1 MKTKRSAL
9 VKLLPY
15 IFPVLLMGMVSSCK
29 KDATNI
35 TPNTN
40 QANSKL
46 QVRGTGKYDNGFF
59 LINEGWYSHGTGTVS
74 FYDFGTGVLSDSLFT
89 KENPGKNLN
98 PTSSTLQYGTIFN
111 DRLYLV
117 SKVGG
122 PLVVVDPHSLQEIN
136 RIAAKSGN
144 DFRAFVGIDAN
155 NGLVSTGSGIFPI
168 NLQTLALGTKLSGI
182 TGQVGDMIKA
192 GNYVFVLSA
201 SNGVIVLNASNNS
214 VVTSTAVAGMLCAF
228 AKTPDGAVWAAGG
241 TQLVRIDPSTLAV
254 QTITVPFSIYGSW
267 AAWHPGSIAASTTE
281 NAIFI
286 ARNAT
291 FSGGTQ
297 IYKYT
302 AANSASFTTPFI
314 TVPTGR
320 ELYGSGVAYDPAHN
334 QVIVNT
340 VHSGFTTNYGFNDL
354 CFYNAST
361 GALINDIAYTGYFF
375 PSIAV
380 FH

>member
-1 MKTKRSAL
+1 MKTKKSTL

-15 IFPVLLMGMVSSCK
+15 IFPVLLIGMVSSCK
-29 KDATNI
+29 KDAAN
-35 TPNTN
+35 NTLNAN
-40 QANSKL
+40 QAGGKL
-46 QVRGTGKYDNGFF
+46 QVHGTGKYDNGFF
-59 LINEGWYSHGTGTVS
+59 LINEGWYGHGTGTVS
-74 FYDFGTGVLSDSLFT
+74 FYNFGTGLISDSLFT

-111 DRLYLV
+111 DKLYLV

-122 PLVVVDPHSLQEIN
+122 PLVVADSHSLQEIN
-136 RIAAKSGN
+136 RIAAKSTN

-155 NGLVSTGSGIFPI
+155 NGLVSTGSGIYPI
-168 NLQTLALGTKLSGI
+168 NLQTLTLGTKLSGV

-201 SNGVIVLNASNNS
+201 SNGVVVLNASNNA
-214 VVTSTAVAGMLCAF
+214 VVTTIAGMLCAF

-241 TQLVRIDPSTLAV
+241 TQLVRIDPATLAV
-254 QTITVPFSIYGSW
+254 QTITVPFAIYGSW

-286 ARNAT
+286 AKNAT

-302 AANSASFTTPFI
+302 ATNSASFTTPFI
-314 TVPTGR
+314 TVATGR
-320 ELYGSGVAYDPAHN
+320 ELYGAGVAYDPAHN

-340 VHSGFTTNYGFNDL
+340 VHSGFTTNFSFNDL

-361 GALINDIAYTGYFF
+361 GSLINDIAYTGYYF

>member
-1 MKTKRSAL
+1 
-9 VKLLPY
+9 
-15 IFPVLLMGMVSSCK
+15 MGMVSSCK
-29 KDATNI
+29 KDVATNAF
-35 TPNTN
+35 NTD
-40 QANSKL
+40 QTGGKQ
-46 QVRGTGKYDNGFF
+46 QVHGTGKYDNGFF
-59 LINEGWYSHGTGTVS
+59 LINEGWYGHGTGTVS
-74 FYDFGTGVLSDSLFT
+74 FYDFGTGLISDSLFT

-122 PLVVVDPHSLQEIN
+122 PLVVVNPHTLQEIS
-136 RIAAKSGN
+136 RIAAKSTN

-155 NGLVSTGSGIFPI
+155 NGLVSSGSGIFPI
-168 NLQTLALGTKLSGI
+168 NLQTLALGAKLSGV
-182 TGQVGDMIKA
+182 TGQIGDMIKA

-201 SNGVIVLNASNNS
+201 TSGVIILNASTNA
-214 VVTSTAVAGMLCAF
+214 VVSTIPGMLCAF
-228 AKTPDGAVWAAGG
+228 AKTPDGAVWSAGG
-241 TQLVRIDPSTLAV
+241 TSLVRIDPATLATT
-254 QTITVPFSIYGSW
+254 TIPVPFSIFGSW
-267 AAWHPGSIAASTTE
+267 AAWHPGSITASTTE

-286 ARNAT
+286 AKNAT

-314 TVPTGR
+314 TVATGR
-320 ELYGSGVAYDPAHN
+320 ELYGSGVGYDPAHN

-340 VHSGFTTNYGFNDL
+340 VHSGFTTNFSFNDL

-361 GALINDIAYTGYFF
+361 GTQINDIAYTGYYF